1 MEEIDFPIQ
10 YFAEDREAPKVTSKT
25 SPWLIEI
32 ADNYGFKIE
41 NINYIFCSGEYLLDI
56 TKTYLEHD
64 YYTDI
69 ITFDNSEEHGYIES
83 DIFISIDRV
92 NDNEEQLNVP
102 RGTEILRVMA
112 HGLLHLCGLKDK
124 SESEANKMRQA
135 EEASISLWQ
144 NKFAQ

>member
-1 MEEIDFPIQ
+1 MEEIDSPIQ
-10 YFAEDREAPKVTSKT
+10 YFAEDREVPEVTSNT

-41 NINYIFCSGEYLLDI
+41 NINYIFCSDEYLLDI
-56 TKTYLEHD
+56 NKTYLEHD

-69 ITFDNSEEHGYIES
+69 ITFDNSEEDGYIES

-102 RGTEILRVMA
+102 RGTEILRVMT
-112 HGLLHLCGLKDK
+112 HGLLHHCGLKDK
-124 SESEANKMRQA
+124 SESEANEMRKA
-135 EEASISLWQ
+135 EEASIGLWQ